1 MPVLKLPESFGN
13 DVPAKVRVHQ
23 GTITDNTVVLEL
35 DTECGYAS
43 VEMTFVEMQ
52 ELRNMLDELQE
63 QMFQDIIEDL
73 KDNDLL

>member
-23 GTITDNTVVLEL
+23 GTITENTVVLQL

-43 VEMTFVEMQ
+43 VEMTPAEADQ
-52 ELRNMLDELQE
+52 LRQML
-63 QMFQDIIEDL
+63 FCATFANIEVP
-73 KDNDLL
+73 NDSL